1 MQMYKILNDIIDYV
15 YNGIFVT
22 NSHSISLRSRQ
33 DLTILSLNNI
43 LKDKILLR
51 YFDNNNNDNSNNKS

>member
-1 MQMYKILNDIIDYV
+1 MQIYKILNDITDYV

-33 DLTILSLNNI
+33 DLIILSLNNI
-43 LKDKILLR
+43 IKDKILLR
-51 YFDNNNNDNSNNKS
+51 YFESAI